1 MTGTIN
7 DQIQLKEA
15 KKSDLEFLHDLLKE
29 RDSIVNISHK
39 KMPTFQEHLKFFL
52 SQPYTKWYI
61 ILLNKEKM
69 GSIYLSK
76 QDEIG
81 IVLKNKIKN
90 EEIRTTSLKLLMNA
104 NPRKRYLANINPRN
118 LKSKLFFKKNK
129 FKLIQHTYEI
139 IT

>member
-1 MTGTIN
+1 METIN
-7 DQIQLKEA
+7 DQIQLKEVE
-15 KKSDLEFLHDLLKE
+15 KSDLEFLYDLLKE

-39 KMPTFQEHLKFFL
+39 KMPTFQEHLEFFL

-61 ILLNKEKM
+61 ILLNKEKI

-81 IVLKNKIKN
+81 IFLKNKIKN
-90 EEIRTTSLKLLMNA
+90 EEIKTTSLKLLMNA

-118 LKSKLFFKKNK
+118 SKCELFFKKNK

>member
-118 LKSKLFFKKNK
+118 LKSELFFKKNK